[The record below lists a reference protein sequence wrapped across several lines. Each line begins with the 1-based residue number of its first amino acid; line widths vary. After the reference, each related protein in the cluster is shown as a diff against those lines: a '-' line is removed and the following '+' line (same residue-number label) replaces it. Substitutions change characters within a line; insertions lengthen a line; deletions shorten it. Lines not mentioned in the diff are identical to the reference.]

1 MALIALIAKKAL
13 ETQALIKNWTGMR
26 NLLRR

>member
-1 MALIALIAKKAL
+1 MATLALIAKKAL
-13 ETQALIKNWTGMR
+13 ETEVLIKNWTGMR